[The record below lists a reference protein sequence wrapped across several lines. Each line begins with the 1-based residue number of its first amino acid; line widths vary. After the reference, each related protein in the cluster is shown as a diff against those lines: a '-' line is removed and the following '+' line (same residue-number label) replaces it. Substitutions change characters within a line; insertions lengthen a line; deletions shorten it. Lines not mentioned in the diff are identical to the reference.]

1 MASAEVAA
9 AKRQNELNAARLVV
23 LLTPHDI
30 AKVGDAELIA
40 LLGQVANM
48 QTCYASVKIAV
59 VLPAHYEYRI
69 GAKATASSRYG
80 KAAKVLVP
88 ATKGSSYRRAT
99 YSEIAAEV
107 TRRKLFSSAEM
118 SQWYTIWNN
127 NVARLQAS
135 SGGFFSGFTGALNT
149 VIHQVSNVVT
159 TVAEPVRGIA
169 NKVVDNKIVKQVGRA
184 TVNAAT
190 LGNGNAVIHA
200 GQVVA
205 RNPYVQAAALATLT
219 VATGG
224 AAAAA
229 LGGGMLGAAGGA
241 MIAGAASGKVTGSTF
256 NLQQSLIGGAT
267 AGIGQGVK
275 GLELVRNA
283 GANAALIAAGQYTMT
298 SKLNGT
304 AFNLKQMVLQGASA
318 GLPAAGGNFAI
329 AGKVLSAA
337 QTVQQAKAAYAMYKL
352 SKQQGAQAA
361 ADKAELEALMA
372 ELNAMQ
378 QSGNVAHQQQIAQ
391 AILDKPVIKTTT
403 TTTNQQGA
411 MKVAAGGLI
420 ALKLLAFI

>member
-1 MASAEVAA
+1 MDWRRLNPVRVVQRAASVVAA
-9 AKRQNELNAARLVV
+9 PVRQV
-23 LLTPHDI
+23 
-30 AKVGDAELIA
+30 AKV
-40 LLGQVANM
+40 
-48 QTCYASVKIAV
+48 
-59 VLPAHYEYRI
+59 
-69 GAKATASSRYG
+69 
-80 KAAKVLVP
+80 
-88 ATKGSSYRRAT
+88 ATKQVNQKIKIVSKVAT
-99 YSEIAAEV
+99 KV
-107 TRRKLFSSAEM
+107 G
-118 SQWYTIWNN
+118 Q
-127 NVARLQAS
+127 
-135 SGGFFSGFTGALNT
+135 
-149 VIHQVSNVVT
+149 
-159 TVAEPVRGIA
+159 PVRGLADKIA
-169 NKVVDNKIVKQVGRA
+169 DNQLVKDIGRT

-205 RNPYVQAAALATLT
+205 RNPYVQAAALASLT

-275 GLELVRNA
+275 GLELVSNA
-283 GANAALIAAGQYTMT
+283 GANAALIAAGQYTVT

-304 AFNLKQMVLQGASA
+304 AFNLKQMALQGASA
-318 GLPAAGGNFAI
+318 GLPAAGGNFAV

-361 ADKAELEALMA
+361 ADKAELDALMA

-403 TTTNQQGA
+403 TTTNQHGA